1 MSLQQGSNILLSVWG
16 DDFRYGELEEW
27 YQQYDN
33 LILLFDYINKNS
45 KRTKIRFGTLTE
57 YFDALER
64 NNKIKNI
71 TPATLSGDFFPYQ
84 CSAGDY
90 WT

>member
-16 DDFRYGELEEW
+16 DDFRYIELEEW

-45 KRTKIRFGTLTE
+45 KRTRIRLFT
-57 YFDALER
+57 FHF
-64 NNKIKNI
+64 I
-71 TPATLSGDFFPYQ
+71 TIHP
-84 CSAGDY
+84 
-90 WT
+90 